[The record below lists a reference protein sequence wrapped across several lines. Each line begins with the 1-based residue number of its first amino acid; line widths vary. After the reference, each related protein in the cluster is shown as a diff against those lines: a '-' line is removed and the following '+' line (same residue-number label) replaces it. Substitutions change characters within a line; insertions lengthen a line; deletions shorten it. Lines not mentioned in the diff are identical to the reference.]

1 MPRQAAQH
9 QKQPRS
15 RPCELGLALRA
26 WTIGKEPQVLDLA
39 DWNSELAEQEVAAL
53 RAGRIWQ

>member
-1 MPRQAAQH
+1 MPRHATQTP
-9 QKQPRS
+9 KQPRP

-26 WTIGKEPQVLDLA
+26 WTIGREPQVLDLA
-39 DWNSELAEQEVAAL
+39 DWNSELAEAELAAL